1 MKTLKSLAS
10 FVVALLLFGLIPD
23 TSLYAQKAPQL
34 TDPEIASIAVTANQ
48 IDVDYAILAEKKS
61 KNAEILRFAKTMK
74 DDHNAVI
81 KLATDLAHKL
91 GVTPKMNAT
100 TQSLLDGAKKETALL
115 HSKSHNAFNKAYIDN
130 EVAYHKA
137 VVGTVETVLIPQS
150 KNAELKALLVKV
162 LPTLKTHLEHA
173 EMVQKNLK

>member
-1 MKTLKSLAS
+1 MKTFKNLAS
-10 FVVALLLFGLIPD
+10 FVVALLLLGLMPA
-23 TSLYAQKAPQL
+23 SGVSAQKAPAL

-48 IDVDYAILAEKKS
+48 IDVDYAAIAQKKS
-61 KNAEILRFAKTMK
+61 KNAEILRFAKTMQ

-91 GVTPKMNAT
+91 GVVPKMNAT
-100 TQSLLDGAKKETALL
+100 TQSLLDGAKKETTAL
-115 HSKSHNAFNKAYIDN
+115 HSKSGNAFNKAYINN

-137 VVGTVETVLIPQS
+137 VVGTVENVLIPQT
-150 KNAELKALLVKV
+150 KNEELKALLVKV

-173 EMVQKNLK
+173 EMVQKNFK